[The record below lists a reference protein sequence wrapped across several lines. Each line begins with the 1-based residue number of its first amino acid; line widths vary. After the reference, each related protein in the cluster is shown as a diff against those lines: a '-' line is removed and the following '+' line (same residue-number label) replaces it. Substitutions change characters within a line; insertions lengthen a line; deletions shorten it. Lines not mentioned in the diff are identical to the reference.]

1 MLELVASDISFYKS
15 EPMFF
20 SRS

>member
-1 MLELVASDISFYKS
+1 MLELVAPDISFYKS